1 MVPRIVE
8 FYMTQK
14 VWNIAPS
21 DLNTTIFQ
29 FVFANIT
36 SIPVGSFDFASA
48 YAVNTTVSAVE
59 LIAAQNIIYNQIT
72 YRAGNF
78 TATVAAA
85 ANSGKLFRTL
95 KYYLSVFGTAGAMT
109 EIRSLPAPVTSYKNI
124 SHTGVPS
131 LPPTRSPTSAPSQF
145 PPYQVVPVIS
155 KVTATAIS
163 KSTVTL
169 SIVMKSS
176 IDNPGTVYCNYLS
189 NAPVDVGILKISP
202 YFSAYSTVA
211 STVSVSVG
219 GLPPL
224 ATLTFYCMVQ
234 TAYGYSSS
242 ITNVLGNG
250 TATATTSCCFAIA
263 FSSAPPSVYGYAK
276 KYSAGSTT
284 NIFSYQLSNVP
295 RATVT
300 VTPLIYTTGRQRVTS
315 GINTVPA
322 SLTFTTSST
331 GKLGGQFYLNSTQS
345 FSGQYGVYL
354 NVTGSG
360 FKDYGTVVYTT
371 VNVLS
376 ATAPAQPPKPLLC
389 IFSNDGTYVTLS
401 FHGPTDLGGIT
412 STTWSCS
419 KFLTFTGVYSA
430 VCSWINSTTVKIV
443 SSNIQIGDQ
452 VTILGLVLKAACSA
466 GTDCSANYFA
476 VQSFITVQSPYNPLT
491 PAIVFKVP
499 SKVSLKMNLVIDVSS
514 TTGSGGRDWTSI
526 YWFATSSSGDDD
538 INGQLAEYLND
549 QSISQRI
556 VVPKFLLANTYTIT
570 LTVTNFLGVSDTETV
585 LVTVA
590 DDPCIA
596 TVSIK
601 AASSLTYSVDSDVT
615 IVGGA
620 SLPNGGLDCPDA
632 TLSYGWSV
640 AYADGT
646 AVGVTS
652 TSVTPSKFF
661 AARYSF
667 TALYTY
673 TITLTVSTV
682 QSGAVVDS
690 ATGQVSLFVSAGAV
704 VASIAGSKSVIRK
717 VLFLVFV
724 TSVACCR
731 RNDGLGPGVARFHV
745 RWKRLCGP
753 ESKVY

>member
-1 MVPRIVE
+1 MEFFMVQNVSGISSPG
-8 FYMTQK
+8 
-14 VWNIAPS
+14 
-21 DLNTTIFQ
+21 DLNATIFIR
-29 FVFANIT
+29 VFSNIT
-36 SIPVGSFDFASA
+36 GIPVTAFDSTSA
-48 YAVNTTVSAVE
+48 YSINETSSAIK
-59 LIAAQNIIYNQIT
+59 LIAAQNVVYNQIA
-72 YRAGNF
+72 YRGGNF
-78 TATVAAA
+78 SATVAAA
-85 ANSGKLFRTL
+85 AGSGKLLRTL
-95 KYYLSVFGTAGAMT
+95 KYYVAKYAVTGPMST
-109 EIRSLPAPVTSYKNI
+109 INSLPAPRTSYKTAN
-124 SHTGVPS
+124 HTGVPS
-131 LPPTRSPTSAPSQF
+131 VAPTRSPTATPTSVRPF
-145 PPYQVVPVIS
+145 QVIPVITKV
-155 KVTATAIS
+155 KVTSVST
-163 KSTVTL
+163 STVTL
-169 SIVMKSS
+169 QIAMISS
-176 IDNPGTVYCNYLS
+176 IDNPGTIFCNTLS
-189 NAPVDVGILKISP
+189 AAPVDVGILKVSP
-202 YFSAYSTVA
+202 YSSSYTTVA

-219 GLPPL
+219 GLTPL
-224 ATLTFYCMVQ
+224 STLTFYCMVL
-234 TAYGYSSS
+234 TTYGYSSS

-250 TATATTSCCFAIA
+250 TATATTSCCYAIT

-300 VTPLIYTTGRQRVTS
+300 VTPLIYTTERQRVTS

-322 SLTFTTSST
+322 SLTFTTSSA
-331 GKLGGQFYLNSTQS
+331 GKLSGQFYLNSTQS

-360 FKDYGTVVYTT
+360 FRDYGTVVYTT
-371 VNVLS
+371 VKVLA

-514 TTGSGGRDWTSI
+514 TTGSGGREWASI